1 MGVDHEVEGFV
12 LLLAAREELL
22 REAMILRRT
31 APRAEFR
38 AVVDI
43 VPLARRIGGGVTD
56 LAENAGEIPR
66 LLEGAKHRRERL
78 GKFVKTKQPA
88 VMPIASR
95 GDDAAARTTNG
106 VVDEAV
112 LKAEALGSELAK
124 VRRDSRRFAIQEVH
138 RLIAEVIGSDE
149 QDIERRPA
157 W

>member
-1 MGVDHEVEGFV
+1 
-12 LLLAAREELL
+12 
-22 REAMILRRT
+22 
-31 APRAEFR
+31 
-38 AVVDI
+38 
-43 VPLARRIGGGVTD
+43 
-56 LAENAGEIPR
+56 
-66 LLEGAKHRRERL
+66 
-78 GKFVKTKQPA
+78 
-88 VMPIASR
+88 MPIASR